1 MDAPGSFSV
10 TAIMASYN
18 EEDIIGLSIQH
29 LIEQGVSVYLIDR
42 ASTDGTVAEAQRFAG
57 QGLIAIERFP
67 DESGFPGQDAQ
78 RSTWGRIL
86 ERMQKLAQE
95 LDGDWFI
102 HHGVD
107 EFRESP
113 WPHLDLCRAIRRVQT
128 AGYNAIDFA
137 ALGFPPTDDNYRKGD
152 DLRATFRYCEPA
164 RRFDRLRINAWKKS
178 SVDLLSSGGHEA
190 IVPERRVFPIR
201 FLLRH
206 YPIRNQA
213 QGERKILQE
222 REPRRDPGERELGSY
237 AQYDGVEA
245 GARFIRDPATLTAY
259 DPDGIRLQLFLRH
272 RGVEELESALAVSE
286 HDLDVAQ
293 KEGMIRSEE
302 AERSRREQVAA
313 SRETEQA
320 REERDALART
330 LVEVEGQRSALTRP
344 LEAAKW
350 ERDELD
356 RTLDEVEGERD
367 TLARTLEAVERE
379 RDTLARARDEVREQ
393 RDSLARA
400 MDEVQARRD
409 TLAGT
414 LSDVQAQRDALVRT
428 LEVVEAQRDSLAG
441 TLSDVQAQRD
451 SLVRTLEEVE
461 AQRDTLAR
469 TLSDVQAQ
477 RDVLAHAN
485 NELGADLVRRQARL
499 DELLSSWSWRAT
511 GPAREVLRRLRG
523 T

>member
-1 MDAPGSFSV
+1 
-10 TAIMASYN
+10 MAAYN

-29 LIEQGVSVYLIDR
+29 LVEQGVSVYLIDR
-42 ASTDGTVAEAQRFAG
+42 ASTDATVAEAQRFAG
-57 QGLIAIERFP
+57 KGLIAIERFP
-67 DESGFPGQDAQ
+67 DESGFPAQDAQ

-86 ERMQKLAQE
+86 ERKQKLAQE

-102 HHGVD
+102 HHDAD

-113 WPHLDLCRAIRRVQT
+113 WPHLDLCQAIRRVEE

-137 ALGFPPTDDNYRKGD
+137 TFGFPPTDDNYRKGD

-222 REPRRDPGERELGSY
+222 REPRRDPAERELGSY
-237 AQYDGVEA
+237 AQYDGMES
-245 GARFIRDPATLTAY
+245 GASLIRDPATLTAY
-259 DPDGIRLQLFLRH
+259 DPDAIRLQLFLRH

-293 KEGMIRSEE
+293 KEGTIRSEE

-330 LVEVEGQRSALTRP
+330 LVEVEGQRSALARP

-367 TLARTLEAVERE
+367 TLARTLEAIERE
-379 RDTLARARDEVREQ
+379 RDTLARALEEVRGQ
-393 RDSLARA
+393 RDSLAH
-400 MDEVQARRD
+400 
-409 TLAGT
+409 T
-414 LSDVQAQRDALVRT
+414 LSDVQAQRD
-428 LEVVEAQRDSLAG
+428 SLAG
-441 TLSDVQAQRD
+441 RLSDVQAQRD

-461 AQRDTLAR
+461 AQRDSLAR
-469 TLSDVQAQ
+469 TLSEVQAQ
-477 RDVLAHAN
+477 RDALTHSN
-485 NELGADLVRRQARL
+485 SELGADLARLQARI

>member
-10 TAIMASYN
+10 TAIMAAYN

-42 ASTDGTVAEAQRFAG
+42 ASTDGTVAEAQRFVG
-57 QGLIAIERFP
+57 KGLIGIERFP
-67 DESGFPGQDAQ
+67 DKSGFPAEDAQ
-78 RSTWGRIL
+78 RLTWGHLL
-86 ERMQKLAQE
+86 ERKQKLAQE

-102 HHGVD
+102 HHDAD

-113 WPHLDLCRAIRRVQT
+113 WPHLDLCQAIRRVQE

-137 ALGFPPTDDNYRKGD
+137 AFGFPPTDDNYRKGD
-152 DLRATFRYCEPA
+152 DLRTTFRYCESA
-164 RRFDRLRINAWKKS
+164 RRFDRLRINAWKRS
-178 SVDLLSSGGHEA
+178 PVDLLSSGGHEA
-190 IVPERRVFPIR
+190 IIPERRVFPVR

-222 REPRRDPGERELGSY
+222 LEPRWDPAERELGSY
-237 AQYDGVEA
+237 AQYDGVESGA
-245 GARFIRDPATLTAY
+245 GLIRDPATLTAY
-259 DPDGIRLQLFLRH
+259 DPDAIRLQLFLRH

-293 KEGMIRSEE
+293 KEATIRSEE
-302 AERSRREQVAA
+302 TERARREQVTA
-313 SRETEQA
+313 SRATERAQ
-320 REERDALART
+320 EEREALART
-330 LVEVEGQRSALTRP
+330 LVEVEGKRDAQTRT
-344 LEAAKW
+344 LGATKW

-379 RDTLARARDEVREQ
+379 RDTLAHALEEVQGQ
-393 RDSLARA
+393 RDSLAR
-400 MDEVQARRD
+400 
-409 TLAGT
+409 T
-414 LSDVQAQRDALVRT
+414 LSDVQAQR
-428 LEVVEAQRDSLAG
+428 G
-441 TLSDVQAQRD
+441 

-461 AQRDTLAR
+461 GQRDSLAR

-477 RDVLAHAN
+477 RDTLARRLDEVQKLRDALAQSN
-485 NELGADLVRRQARL
+485 NELGAGMARLQARI

-523 T
+523 M

>member
-1 MDAPGSFSV
+1 MDAPSSFSV
-10 TAIMASYN
+10 TAIMAAYN
-18 EEDIIGLSIQH
+18 QEDIIGLSIQH

-42 ASTDGTVAEAQRFAG
+42 ASTDATVAEAQRFAG
-57 QGLIAIERFP
+57 KGLIAIERLP
-67 DESGFPGQDAQ
+67 DESGFPPEEAQ
-78 RSTWGRIL
+78 RFSWVQIL
-86 ERMQKLAQE
+86 ERKQKLAQE
-95 LDGDWFI
+95 LDGGWFI

-113 WPHLDLCRAIRRVQT
+113 WPHLDLCQAIRRVQE

-137 ALGFPPTDDNYRKGD
+137 AFGFPPTDDNYRKGD
-152 DLRATFRYCEPA
+152 DLRTTFRYCESA
-164 RRFDRLRINAWKKS
+164 RRFDRLRINAWKRS
-178 SVDLLSSGGHEA
+178 PVDLLSSGGHEA
-190 IVPERRVFPIR
+190 IIPERRVFPVR

-222 REPRRDPGERELGSY
+222 LEPRWDPAERELGSY
-237 AQYDGVEA
+237 AQYDGVESGA
-245 GARFIRDPATLTAY
+245 GLIRDPATLTAY
-259 DPDGIRLQLFLRH
+259 DPDAIRLQLFLRH

-293 KEGMIRSEE
+293 KEATIRSEE
-302 AERSRREQVAA
+302 TERARREQVTA
-313 SRETEQA
+313 SRATERAQ
-320 REERDALART
+320 EEREALART
-330 LVEVEGQRSALTRP
+330 LVEVEGKRDAQTRT
-344 LEAAKW
+344 LGATKW

-379 RDTLARARDEVREQ
+379 RDTLAHALEEVQGQ
-393 RDSLARA
+393 RDSLAR
-400 MDEVQARRD
+400 
-409 TLAGT
+409 T
-414 LSDVQAQRDALVRT
+414 LSDVQAQRGSLVRT
-428 LEVVEAQRDSLAG
+428 LEEVEGQRDSLAR

-461 AQRDTLAR
+461 GQRDSLAR

-477 RDVLAHAN
+477 RDTLARRLDEVQKLRDALAQSN
-485 NELGADLVRRQARL
+485 NELGAGMARLQARI